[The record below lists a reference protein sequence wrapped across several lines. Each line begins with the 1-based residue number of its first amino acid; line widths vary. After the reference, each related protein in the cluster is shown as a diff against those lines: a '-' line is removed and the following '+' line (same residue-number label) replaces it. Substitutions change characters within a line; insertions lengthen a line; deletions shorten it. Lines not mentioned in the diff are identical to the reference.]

1 MSSSEMNISEMLA
14 EQVQRLFTD
23 RIARDAWVRAED
35 GQLDERLW
43 QDIEAM
49 GITLALC
56 SEETGGAGLSW
67 AESEAVLRLCGAHAA
82 PVPVG
87 ETTVAAWA
95 LSLAGLEVPEGV
107 RAVSAEI
114 FQLDAQDRLQG
125 HDPLLSWLPVANH
138 VVLSARRDGK
148 TYLCLVKPDAD
159 QQIAA
164 DTLDRLPC
172 ASFSLDNATAL
183 QIAEAPFL
191 DELGLRPHLATLRS
205 MQIAG
210 ALAQILELCVEY
222 ANTRVQFGKP
232 IGKFQ
237 AIQQMIAELAAQ
249 AAAAE
254 VAGLYAARQ
263 VDAGNAAYGAAVAK
277 SLVGRSA
284 TRAAA
289 IAHQV
294 FGAIG
299 VTDEHSLHYY
309 TRRLWQW
316 RAEAGSEHWWSERIG
331 RQVLAGTGSDL
342 WPGIVHGFPA
352 HRHQIGN

>member
-23 RIARDAWVRAED
+23 RIDRDTWVRAED
-35 GQLDERLW
+35 GQLDSNLW
-43 QDIEAM
+43 QEIEAM
-49 GITLALC
+49 GITLAL
-56 SEETGGAGLSW
+56 SGEDAGGAGLGW
-67 AESEAVLRLCGAHAA
+67 AESEPVLRLCGVHAV

-87 ETTVAAWA
+87 ETSIAAWA
-95 LSLAGLEVPEGV
+95 LSRAGLEVPEGML
-107 RAVSAEI
+107 ALSDKI
-114 FQLDAQDRLQG
+114 FELDAQGRLHGQ
-125 HDPLLSWLPVANH
+125 DAQLSWLPVAGH
-138 VVLSARRDGK
+138 VLVAAMHDGVMH
-148 TYLCLVKPDAD
+148 LCLVCADAGR
-159 QQIAA
+159 QQATE
-164 DTLDRLPC
+164 TLDRLPC
-172 ASFSLDNATAL
+172 ASFELDGVLPL
-183 QIAEAPFL
+183 QTAEAPFL
-191 DELGLRPHLATLRS
+191 DELGLRPHLAALRS
-205 MQIAG
+205 MQMAG
-210 ALAQILELCVEY
+210 ALARVLDLCVEY

-237 AIQQMIAELAAQ
+237 AIQQMIAELASQ
-249 AAAAE
+249 AAAAQ

-263 VDAGNAAYGAAVAK
+263 IDADNASYGAAVAK
-277 SLVGRSA
+277 SLIGRAA

-331 RQVLAGTGSDL
+331 REVLAQRGDHL
-342 WPGIVHGFPA
+342 WPRLTTPVGA
-352 HRHQIGN
+352 